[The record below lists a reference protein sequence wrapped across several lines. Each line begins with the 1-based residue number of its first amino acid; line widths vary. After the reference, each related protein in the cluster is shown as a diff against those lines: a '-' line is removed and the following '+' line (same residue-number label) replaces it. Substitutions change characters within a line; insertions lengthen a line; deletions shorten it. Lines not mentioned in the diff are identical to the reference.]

1 MAPLGKQADF
11 RVSSR
16 PVAQPVKPCGLLR
29 FNFSQIKATVLKVK
43 PHALIRRSASGSW
56 GKVAHKNKR
65 QSFSASV
72 STGRAHSSSMLM
84 VG

>member
-1 MAPLGKQADF
+1 MDTFGVTLGMAPLGKQADF
-11 RVSSR
+11 
-16 PVAQPVKPCGLLR
+16 
-29 FNFSQIKATVLKVK
+29 SQTKATVLKVK
-43 PHALIRRSASGSW
+43 PHALIRRSASGSC